1 MYSFERTNG
10 LGEHSG
16 GCSMWQVPRSPLE
29 WGIMTSESADLHSL
43 SSWSLLVAAVRG
55 HIGQN
60 RQLDSVRFNASF
72 FERADALIVAAGQRE
87 VHSITHAAYLALF
100 IAIANQLRID
110 SLLGLWYHGMGRQHE
125 IGVCR

>member
-1 MYSFERTNG
+1 MYSLERTNG

-55 HIGQN
+55 HPKARG
-60 RQLDSVRFNASF
+60 
-72 FERADALIVAAGQRE
+72 EAGQTLNLKL
-87 VHSITHAAYLALF
+87 IT
-100 IAIANQLRID
+100 
-110 SLLGLWYHGMGRQHE
+110 SPS
-125 IGVCR
+125 CTT